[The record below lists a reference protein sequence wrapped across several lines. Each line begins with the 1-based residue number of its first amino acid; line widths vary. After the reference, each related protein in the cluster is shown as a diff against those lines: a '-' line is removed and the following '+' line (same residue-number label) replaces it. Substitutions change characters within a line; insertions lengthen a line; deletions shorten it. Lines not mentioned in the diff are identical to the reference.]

1 VSQQRRAAPAGER
14 SRAAVVVDAVAA
26 TQRREMGNWQAAP
39 ALAAAGPG
47 APSRR
52 VAPAG
57 GEREVP
63 APVSVAIGQ
72 SYRRRTRGRVSASAG
87 RRDSRS

>member
-1 VSQQRRAAPAGER
+1 
-14 SRAAVVVDAVAA
+14 VVDAVAA
-26 TQRREMGNWQAAP
+26 TQRRETGTWQGAP

-57 GEREVP
+57 GEREAP
-63 APVSVAIGQ
+63 APVSVPIGQ